1 MKIKKI
7 FFNPIVL
14 IQPCRPKS
22 NSAPPGA
29 IWAQF
34 RPKQPNQ
41 EAILAHAEKSK
52 LIIQFHCFLSFLVP
66 KVNDFNSKFLLSR
79 ELLKI

>member
-22 NSAPPGA
+22 DSAPPGA

-41 EAILAHAEKSK
+41 EAIPAHAEVHFSAMGPNQPYVIGLYWLWFKGAK
-52 LIIQFHCFLSFLVP
+52 LDLP
-66 KVNDFNSKFLLSR
+66 KRPHF
-79 ELLKI
+79 